1 MNHYKSRFL
10 SRLAKY
16 WELDITMLTGA
27 QIDENGLKKDPAK
40 EAFPKIDLIA
50 IKDNFHLS
58 LNVYSK
64 LN

>member
-1 MNHYKSRFL
+1 
-10 SRLAKY
+10 
-16 WELDITMLTGA
+16 MLTGA